1 MKLIIMKNSKNIL
14 TLFLC
19 VLFTLV
25 SCDTLELDL
34 TENPNALS
42 PNQADAGFF
51 LNSIQID
58 FAFWVS
64 SMGDRGG
71 ELTRINYMSGRTY
84 NNVYSPDSWNG
95 VWSSAY
101 RGMLEDI
108 RLMNILADEAGLTY
122 HRGMGKVFQAYILL
136 TLVDYFGDIPYT
148 EALQGAEAILNPV
161 SDSGESVYNAAISTL
176 ESAISDF
183 NSGGPVPSNDYY
195 YQGDADKWIKAA
207 NSIKKKALLNLGD
220 FSNYNSITNYIVN
233 PSDDFQFVWGTS
245 PATPDT
251 RHPLYRSNYTST
263 GGGEYMSNWLM
274 FNMIN
279 GHAGNTDPRINYYFY
294 RQVDNTPGFDSSAD
308 EEVLEC
314 GLPGY
319 YVPPQLRGSD
329 TPFCAPTNSTSKP
342 ANGYWGRD
350 HGNDN
355 GIPPDGFKR
364 TLRGIYPA
372 GGAFDDESFEG
383 KVDGDGQGG
392 FGITPILLSSWMHFM
407 NAEVNVNTGGD
418 PTYETLIAL
427 EQALIKTDDL
437 GGPELSDEDVSNY
450 IAAFTSDWNASTSTE
465 EKLDLWATEFF
476 ISLTGNGIDA
486 YNSYR
491 RNGYP
496 KSLQPNIEPDP
507 GQFPLIQYYPA
518 NYVNTNKNADQ
529 RSSKT
534 ERVFWNSNGPTGLK

>member
-1 MKLIIMKNSKNIL
+1 MKNSKNIL

-329 TPFCAPTNSTSKP
+329 TPFCAPTNSSSKP

-496 KSLQPNIEPDP
+496 RSLQPNIEPDP

-534 ERVFWNSNGPTGLK
+534 ERVFWNSNGPTSLK

>member
-1 MKLIIMKNSKNIL
+1 MKLIIIKNSKNIL

-465 EKLDLWATEFF
+465 EKLDMWATEFF

-496 KSLQPNIEPDP
+496 RSLQPNVEPDP

>member
-19 VLFTLV
+19 VLFTMV

-364 TLRGIYPA
+364 TLRGVYPA

-465 EKLDLWATEFF
+465 EKLDMWATEFF

-496 KSLQPNIEPDP
+496 RSLQPNIEPDP

-534 ERVFWNSNGPTGLK
+534 ERVFWNSNGPTSLK

>member
-1 MKLIIMKNSKNIL
+1 MKLITMKNSKNIL

-220 FSNYNSITNYIVN
+220 FANYNSITNYIVN

-319 YVPPQLRGSD
+319 YVPPQLRGSE

-465 EKLDLWATEFF
+465 EKLDMWATEFF

-496 KSLQPNIEPDP
+496 RSLQPNIEPDP

-534 ERVFWNSNGPTGLK
+534 ERVFWNSNGPTSLK

>member
-1 MKLIIMKNSKNIL
+1 MKNSKNIL

-19 VLFTLV
+19 VLFTMV

-364 TLRGIYPA
+364 TLRGVYPA

-418 PTYETLIAL
+418 PTFETLIAL

-465 EKLDLWATEFF
+465 EKLDMWATEFF

-496 KSLQPNIEPDP
+496 RSLQPNVEPDP

>member
-19 VLFTLV
+19 VLFTMV

-279 GHAGNTDPRINYYFY
+279 GHAVILTQESI
-294 RQVDNTPGFDSSAD
+294 T
-308 EEVLEC
+308 
-314 GLPGY
+314 
-319 YVPPQLRGSD
+319 
-329 TPFCAPTNSTSKP
+329 TS
-342 ANGYWGRD
+342 
-350 HGNDN
+350 
-355 GIPPDGFKR
+355 
-364 TLRGIYPA
+364 
-372 GGAFDDESFEG
+372 
-383 KVDGDGQGG
+383 
-392 FGITPILLSSWMHFM
+392 M
-407 NAEVNVNTGGD
+407 
-418 PTYETLIAL
+418 
-427 EQALIKTDDL
+427 
-437 GGPELSDEDVSNY
+437 
-450 IAAFTSDWNASTSTE
+450 TS
-465 EKLDLWATEFF
+465 
-476 ISLTGNGIDA
+476 
-486 YNSYR
+486 
-491 RNGYP
+491 
-496 KSLQPNIEPDP
+496 
-507 GQFPLIQYYPA
+507 
-518 NYVNTNKNADQ
+518 
-529 RSSKT
+529 
-534 ERVFWNSNGPTGLK
+534 

>member
-1 MKLIIMKNSKNIL
+1 MKNSKNIL

-19 VLFTLV
+19 VLFTMV

-364 TLRGIYPA
+364 TLRGVYPA

-496 KSLQPNIEPDP
+496 RSLQPNIEPDP

-534 ERVFWNSNGPTGLK
+534 ERVFWNSNGPTSLK

>member
-1 MKLIIMKNSKNIL
+1 MKLITMKNSKNIL

-319 YVPPQLRGSD
+319 YVPPQLRGSE

-465 EKLDLWATEFF
+465 EKLDMWATEFF

-496 KSLQPNIEPDP
+496 RSLQPNIEPDP

>member
-329 TPFCAPTNSTSKP
+329 TPFCAPTNSSSKP

-465 EKLDLWATEFF
+465 EKLDMWATEFF

-496 KSLQPNIEPDP
+496 RSLQPNIEPDP

-534 ERVFWNSNGPTGLK
+534 ERVFWNSNGPTSLK

>member
-1 MKLIIMKNSKNIL
+1 MKLITMKNIKNIL

-19 VLFTLV
+19 VLLTLV

-58 FAFWVS
+58 FAYWVS

-108 RLMNILADEAGLTY
+108 RLMNILADEAGLSY

-233 PSDDFQFVWGTS
+233 PSDDFQFIWGTS

-418 PTYETLIAL
+418 PTFETLIAL

-496 KSLQPNIEPDP
+496 RSLQPNIEPDP

-534 ERVFWNSNGPTGLK
+534 ERVFWNSNGPTSLK

>member
-1 MKLIIMKNSKNIL
+1 MKNSKNIL

-319 YVPPQLRGSD
+319 YVPPQLRGSE

-392 FGITPILLSSWMHFM
+392 FGITPIFLSSWMHFM

-465 EKLDLWATEFF
+465 EKLDMWATEFF

-496 KSLQPNIEPDP
+496 RSLQPNIEPDP

>member
-372 GGAFDDESFEG
+372 GGAFDDKSFEG

-407 NAEVNVNTGGD
+407 NAEANVNTGGD

-465 EKLDLWATEFF
+465 EKLDMWATEFF

-496 KSLQPNIEPDP
+496 RSLQPNIEPDP

>member
-1 MKLIIMKNSKNIL
+1 MKLITMKNSKNTL

-329 TPFCAPTNSTSKP
+329 TPFCAPTNSSSKP

-392 FGITPILLSSWMHFM
+392 FGITPIFLSSWMHFM

-496 KSLQPNIEPDP
+496 RSLQPNIEPDP

>member
-1 MKLIIMKNSKNIL
+1 MKLITMKNSKNIL

-465 EKLDLWATEFF
+465 EKLDMWATEFF

-534 ERVFWNSNGPTGLK
+534 ERVFWNSNGPTSLK

>member
-392 FGITPILLSSWMHFM
+392 FGITPIFLSSWMHFM

-450 IAAFTSDWNASTSTE
+450 IAAFTSDWNASISTE
-465 EKLDLWATEFF
+465 EKLDMWATEFF

>member
-1 MKLIIMKNSKNIL
+1 MKLITMKNSKNIL

-329 TPFCAPTNSTSKP
+329 TPFCAPTNSSSKP

-465 EKLDLWATEFF
+465 EKLDMWATEFF

-496 KSLQPNIEPDP
+496 RSLQPNIEPDP

>member
-1 MKLIIMKNSKNIL
+1 MKLITMKNSKNIL

-329 TPFCAPTNSTSKP
+329 TPFCAPTNSSSKP

>member
-1 MKLIIMKNSKNIL
+1 MKNSKNIL

-496 KSLQPNIEPDP
+496 RSLQPNIEPDP

>member
-1 MKLIIMKNSKNIL
+1 MKNSKNIL

-329 TPFCAPTNSTSKP
+329 TPFCAPTNSSSKP

-364 TLRGIYPA
+364 TLRGVYPA

-392 FGITPILLSSWMHFM
+392 FGITPIFLSSWMHFM

-465 EKLDLWATEFF
+465 EKLDMWATEFF

-496 KSLQPNIEPDP
+496 RSLQPNIEPDP